1 MSKPLKVYIAGKV
14 SKESHFGEH
23 YWRDEFVAE
32 LEAISGRKLINLDP
46 TKSNLP
52 QGNPE
57 IIFGGD
63 AYMIAQCDVL
73 IVYLSDDI
81 SVGGSQEILVGKY
94 FKKPVIGL
102 APQGGKFNGLT
113 REFFG
118 ETIKNYQDPF
128 VFTTCDF
135 VCEDEQAVGEALKT
149 IESIK
154 PKTIDIIGDLKELF
168 IREHLENNPYLKN
181 LAS

>member
-1 MSKPLKVYIAGKV
+1 MGSPLKVYVAGKV

-32 LEAISGRKLINLDP
+32 LKAISGRKLTNLDP
-46 TKSNLP
+46 TKCNFP

-63 AYMIAQCDVL
+63 AYMISQCDVF

-81 SVGGSQEILVGKY
+81 SVGGSQEILIAKY

-102 APQGGKFNGLT
+102 APYGGKFNGST
-113 REFFG
+113 KEYFG
-118 ETIKNYQDPF
+118 VTVENYQDQF
-128 VFTTCDF
+128 VFTTCDI
-135 VCEDEQAVGEALKT
+135 VCDDEQAVGEALKA

-168 IREHLENNPYLKN
+168 IRDHLENSPYLKD